1 MLIPRICSVCG
12 RAHKLSYQRF
22 LKCVKKVPNGEICY
36 PDYFVSWKGNVVSVS
51 PNEERWRQLCGLKSF
66 RVRTFSLMQGWQYLC
81 GLIKLEDVTSW
92 FNGGT
97 FIQLVDFDVLDRS
110 ETYQVFG
117 FDSFLKVK
125 KGSLQWVDRYGVGP
139 FYDERSTVNVCC
151 CETCLP
157 EKKFDIVLDG
167 LQAKV
172 TVCFTCLFI
181 DFGVGVLSS
190 RIQCAQGHEDIR
202 AVIRRSWRYFDKC
215 RGYKIVA
222 IPYFRDSFCQYV
234 YKVKI
239 QNKNFGDFYIFDD
252 GACYFVE
259 QES

>member
-1 MLIPRICSVCG
+1 MLIPRVCG
-12 RAHKLSYQRF
+12 VCGQAHKPSYQRY
-22 LKCVKKVPNGEICY
+22 LKCVKKVEKGEIHY

-97 FIQLVDFDVLDRS
+97 FIQLVDFDVLDWS

-117 FDSFLKVK
+117 FDSFLMVK
-125 KGSLQWVDRYGVGP
+125 EGSFQWVERYEVGP
-139 FYDERSTVNVCC
+139 FYVDRSTVSICR

-167 LQAKV
+167 LRAKV
-172 TVCFTCLFI
+172 TVCFTCVFI
-181 DFGVGVLSS
+181 DFGIGVLSS
-190 RIQCAQGHEDIR
+190 RIKDSHSHGDVYT
-202 AVIRRSWRYFDKC
+202 VIRHSWRNFDKC
-215 RGYKIVA
+215 CGYKIVA
-222 IPYFRDSFCQYV
+222 IPYYRDSVCRYV
-234 YKVKI
+234 YKVRI
-239 QNKNFGDFYIFDD
+239 QKEHFGDFVILDD
-252 GACYFVE
+252 GTCYFE
-259 QES
+259 KES